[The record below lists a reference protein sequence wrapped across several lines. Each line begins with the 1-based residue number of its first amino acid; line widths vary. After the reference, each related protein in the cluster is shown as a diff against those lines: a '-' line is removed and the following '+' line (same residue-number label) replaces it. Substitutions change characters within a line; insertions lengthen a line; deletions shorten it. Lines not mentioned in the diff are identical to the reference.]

1 MRGPV
6 TIPFS
11 MRLQR
16 VSHRRTPHGFTLVE
30 LLVVIAIIAT
40 LIGLLLPAVQ
50 SARESARRTKCSGN
64 LRQLGLAIHNHESAK
79 RRFPPGAQGRDP
91 LTGEYP
97 TSIAKPRH
105 PFVAHIL
112 PYIEEGGIYSIYELN
127 QGFNMPAN
135 RPAASQKLSFRQCPS
150 DEAQQPWTPQ
160 VGDYKGNY
168 GVNWGRWNYIDQ
180 GGPASNPAPLNVTH
194 QRGKSP
200 FYMEYGAKMGQIT
213 DGTSKT
219 LAMMEMLQPPQN
231 HSSQT
236 TDRRGRVWN
245 DDSGCYQISTR
256 LTPNS
261 RSPDYGSCIDDPAK
275 GWPCTRDATASNATQ
290 WFMASRSGH
299 PGGVHAVFCDGSVSL
314 VVDSIDLAV
323 WAAASGQGDGEAV
336 TGVN

>member
-1 MRGPV
+1 ML
-6 TIPFS
+6 PF
-11 MRLQR
+11 
-16 VSHRRTPHGFTLVE
+16 
-30 LLVVIAIIAT
+30 A
-40 LIGLLLPAVQ
+40 
-50 SARESARRTKCSGN
+50 
-64 LRQLGLAIHNHESAK
+64 
-79 RRFPPGAQGRDP
+79 
-91 LTGEYP
+91 
-97 TSIAKPRH
+97 
-105 PFVAHIL
+105 
-112 PYIEEGGIYSIYELN
+112 ELN
-127 QGFNMPAN
+127 NVFEALDLQAPTASVGWDHGPN
-135 RPAASQKLSFRQCPS
+135 RTVYENARVPLLFCPS
-150 DEAQQPWTPQ
+150 STLDMRSSP
-160 VGDYKGNY
+160 
-168 GVNWGRWNYIDQ
+168 Q
-180 GGPASNPAPLNVTH
+180 GGSGIGHKSHYFGISGAMTFGTFTDTSQLWPSQSWGASSG
-194 QRGKSP
+194 RGMLTNRRSD
-200 FYMEYGAKMGQIT
+200 GDRSRLGQQISACS

-261 RSPDYGSCIDDPAK
+261 LSPDYGSCIDDPAK

-290 WFMASRSGH
+290 WFMASRSRH